1 VRSLRFGPIRIP
13 NTNPPVNGPKLPANP
28 LLPINE
34 QIMKKLF
41 WLIPVV
47 LVLSA
52 LWAGVAFAQ
61 DPTPSD
67 DDVNRVAKQLFCPVC
82 ENTPLDVCPTQACAQ
97 WRALIREKLAAGWT
111 EAQIK
116 QYFVDQYGAR
126 VLSEP
131 PRTGLNWLVYIVPP
145 ILFVVGV
152 IILIRTFMPSK
163 ESAGAEAPPAST
175 DEMPLPPASSSDEY
189 VARMEDELKKRK

>member
-1 VRSLRFGPIRIP
+1 MK
-13 NTNPPVNGPKLPANP
+13 KLLW
-28 LLPINE
+28 LLPI
-34 QIMKKLF
+34 I
-41 WLIPVV
+41 
-47 LVLSA
+47 LVFSA
-52 LWAGVAFAQ
+52 LWAGTASAQ

-67 DDVNRVAKQLFCPVC
+67 NEVNRIAKQLFCPVC

-111 EAQIK
+111 DEQIK

-131 PRTGLNWLVYIVPP
+131 PRTGLNWLVYLVPP

-152 IILIRTFMPSK
+152 VILVRTFKPSK
-163 ESAGAEAPPAST
+163 ESAVEDASLASAEATPKPAN
-175 DEMPLPPASSSDEY
+175 PASDEY
-189 VARMEDELKKRK
+189 VARLEDELKKRK

>member
-1 VRSLRFGPIRIP
+1 MKKYLW
-13 NTNPPVNGPKLPANP
+13 
-28 LLPINE
+28 LLPI
-34 QIMKKLF
+34 
-41 WLIPVV
+41 V

-52 LWAGVAFAQ
+52 LWAGTAFAQ

-67 DDVNRVAKQLFCPVC
+67 NEVNRIAKQLFCPVC

-111 EAQIK
+111 DEQIK

-131 PRTGLNWLVYIVPP
+131 PRTGLNWLVYLVPP

-152 IILIRTFMPSK
+152 VILVRTFRPSK
-163 ESAGAEAPPAST
+163 EAAVEDASH
-175 DEMPLPPASSSDEY
+175 ASSEVSPISSEPASDEY
-189 VARMEDELKKRK
+189 VARLEDELKKRK

>member
-1 VRSLRFGPIRIP
+1 MKRHLW
-13 NTNPPVNGPKLPANP
+13 
-28 LLPINE
+28 LLP
-34 QIMKKLF
+34 
-41 WLIPVV
+41 LI

-52 LWAGVAFAQ
+52 LWAGTAFAQ

-67 DDVNRVAKQLFCPVC
+67 NEVNRIAKQLFCPVC

-111 EAQIK
+111 DEQIK

-131 PRTGLNWLVYIVPP
+131 PRTGLNWLVYLVPP

-152 IILIRTFMPSK
+152 VILVRTFRPSK
-163 ESAGAEAPPAST
+163 EAAVEDASH
-175 DEMPLPPASSSDEY
+175 ASSE
-189 VARMEDELKKRK
+189 